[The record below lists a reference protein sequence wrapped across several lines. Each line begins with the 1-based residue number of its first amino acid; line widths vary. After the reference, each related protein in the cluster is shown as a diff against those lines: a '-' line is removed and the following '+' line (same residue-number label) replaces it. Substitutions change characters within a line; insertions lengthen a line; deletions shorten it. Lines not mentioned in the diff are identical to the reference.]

1 MFHQKGLMPV
11 KGEQFSER
19 RVYAHTPFLS
29 KVAECDFENHDV
41 PPSTA
46 PGWDFFR
53 FVGRLT
59 QEDISRAKG
68 LGYHSRMD
76 HAPALLI
83 DSSLEPSPV
92 RAALVWGSEI
102 PGCPAT
108 NKAPAF
114 LQNLID
120 RVQAGDQLVSA
131 ERKAAVRNMLR
142 HGSYKPA
149 GRSKP
154 ASEYLLA
161 ATATDRFPLVNG
173 PVDVNNAMSL
183 QWGYPASIF
192 DAALSGWDLLLRR
205 GMPGERYVFNSSGQA
220 IELEDLLC
228 VCRKVDGAW
237 VPCGNP
243 VKDSMATKTSPA
255 TTQVVAVIFA
265 PVEEQPGD
273 LRDAAERFASL
284 LASHCGA
291 TQTGF
296 ELSSGPGRRG

>member
-1 MFHQKGLMPV
+1 M
-11 KGEQFSER
+11 
-19 RVYAHTPFLS
+19 
-29 KVAECDFENHDV
+29 
-41 PPSTA
+41 
-46 PGWDFFR
+46 
-53 FVGRLT
+53 
-59 QEDISRAKG
+59 
-68 LGYHSRMD
+68 
-76 HAPALLI
+76 
-83 DSSLEPSPV
+83 
-92 RAALVWGSEI
+92 VWGSGI
-102 PGCPAT
+102 RGCLPT
-108 NKAPAF
+108 EKAPAF
-114 LQNLID
+114 LQDLLD
-120 RVQAGDQLVSA
+120 RVRAGDQLVSA

-161 ATATDRFPLVNG
+161 AAATDGFPLVNG
-173 PVDVNNAMSL
+173 PVDVNNAVSL
-183 QWGYPASIF
+183 QWGYPASVF
-192 DAALSGWDLLLRR
+192 DATLSGWDLLLRR

-243 VKDSMATKTSPA
+243 VKDSMATKTSAA

-265 PVEEQPGD
+265 PVEEPPAD

-296 ELSSGPGRRG
+296 KLSSGPVGSG

>member
-1 MFHQKGLMPV
+1 M
-11 KGEQFSER
+11 
-19 RVYAHTPFLS
+19 
-29 KVAECDFENHDV
+29 
-41 PPSTA
+41 
-46 PGWDFFR
+46 
-53 FVGRLT
+53 
-59 QEDISRAKG
+59 
-68 LGYHSRMD
+68 
-76 HAPALLI
+76 
-83 DSSLEPSPV
+83 
-92 RAALVWGSEI
+92 
-102 PGCPAT
+102 
-108 NKAPAF
+108 
-114 LQNLID
+114 D
-120 RVQAGDQLVSA
+120 RVQAGHQVVSA

-142 HGSYKPA
+142 HGSFKPA

-161 ATATDRFPLVNG
+161 AAADWFPLVNG
-173 PVDVNNAMSL
+173 PVDVNNSVSL

-192 DAALSGWDLLLRR
+192 DATLSGWDLLLRR
-205 GMPGERYVFNSSGQA
+205 GMRGERYVFNPSGQA

-265 PVEEQPGD
+265 PVEEPPGG
-273 LRDAAERFASL
+273 LRDAAGRFASL

-296 ELSSGPGRRG
+296 ELSSGPGGGG